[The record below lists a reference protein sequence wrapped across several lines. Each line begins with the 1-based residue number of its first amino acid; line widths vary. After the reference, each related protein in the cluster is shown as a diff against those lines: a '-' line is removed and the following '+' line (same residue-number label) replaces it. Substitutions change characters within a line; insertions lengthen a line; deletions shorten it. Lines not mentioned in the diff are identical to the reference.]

1 MISKTY
7 MNGEKYNLN
16 IMIIIFNSI
25 ISCNILGLEENFQG
39 ICFDH
44 AFSKATTHDSFF
56 VEAWNMY
63 LSRLDKMIYKNV

>member
-1 MISKTY
+1 

-44 AFSKATTHDSFF
+44 AFSKAYHDSFF
-56 VEAWNMY
+56 VEA
-63 LSRLDKMIYKNV
+63 

>member
-44 AFSKATTHDSFF
+44 AFSKAYHDSFF